1 MGNVNM
7 SEIDHLMPI
16 MMKREEDAE
25 LSPLLS
31 HGSTHFLY
39 IKHNN
44 LYCIPHYF
52 AVIFIPCALRL
63 LYSMYLILN
72 SHMLVVAMT
81 KKNTN
86 AALVYSFLYK
96 IVEVSMLYL
105 KKN

>member
-16 MMKREEDAE
+16 MLKREEEAE

-44 LYCIPHYF
+44 LYCILHYSAVFLARGF
-52 AVIFIPCALRL
+52 AYYDF
-63 LYSMYLILN
+63 Y
-72 SHMLVVAMT
+72 ML
-81 KKNTN
+81 
-86 AALVYSFLYK
+86 
-96 IVEVSMLYL
+96 
-105 KKN
+105 

>member
-16 MMKREEDAE
+16 MMKKEEDAE

-44 LYCIPHYF
+44 LYCVLYCSAVVLYIMILYTF
-52 AVIFIPCALRL
+52 ACIYAQDKHERSLTTTCQW
-63 LYSMYLILN
+63 
-72 SHMLVVAMT
+72 
-81 KKNTN
+81 
-86 AALVYSFLYK
+86 
-96 IVEVSMLYL
+96 
-105 KKN
+105 